1 MRATDHDLL
10 FALGVRIAFEPPER
24 GNSNGPTLQWTQW
37 MSDVVAAGG
46 YGYLQANP
54 KLEVRWYQFNS
65 QYAKKPAVFRIP
77 WLRL

>member
-24 GNSNGPTLQWTQW
+24 GNSDNGSSRLIGDLFAT
-37 MSDVVAAGG
+37 VG
-46 YGYLQANP
+46 YGVLQANP
-54 KLEVRWYQFNS
+54 KLEIRWYQFNS

-77 WLRL
+77 WQRL